1 VAGGQA
7 TKATHL
13 ALVELKEQ
21 VLAEAVEAV
30 EHPAEVLDAIAGLV
44 DRALQDV
51 LVVRHARVRLGRR
64 TSGWALVCRQAREF
78 ARVVGKRGHTKQP
91 PLSLT
96 R

>member
-7 TKATHL
+7 TEATHL

-44 DRALQDV
+44 DQALQDV
-51 LVVRHARVRLGRR
+51 LVVRHARVRLGP
-64 TSGWALVCRQAREF
+64 ALVQAGR
-78 ARVVGKRGHTKQP
+78 ASLRG
-91 PLSLT
+91 S
-96 R
+96 